1 MKKNKKLKFT
11 TATIVNIAFISG
23 YVVMAEDINIIS
35 FMFGAVV
42 VLIYWLLMEN

>member
-1 MKKNKKLKFT
+1 MKKNKLKFT

-23 YVVMAEDINIIS
+23 YIVMAEDINIIS

-42 VLIYWLLMEN
+42 VLIYWLLMEK